1 MPHHCLLG
9 QVTGG
14 KEGSCLIIA
23 GSQEEAAQTWRT
35 IVHYLCVYVGVCPSV
50 NKHLEITLKI
60 IGLSY
65 IQLELVITN
74 LHVVPLIS

>member
-35 IVHYLCVYVGVCPSV
+35 NVHYLCVYVGVCPSV
-50 NKHLEITLKI
+50 NKHLKI

-65 IQLELVITN
+65 IQLKLVITN